1 MNAGRLTI
9 DLLWQCLCPSWTWIP
24 TKHTA
29 RALVQGRRPAIPRL
43 NAPRVARGKS
53 DAEIRRYQNMSRNDG
68 GMQAVLSPFGKSVAP
83 QPSPVKP
90 RRTIESRDAATSI
103 DYSQEPTQYLYN
115 HLRGAA
121 IDGKVTLCRYIA
133 EMLVKER
140 KEKPSLPLYNT
151 LILSNIGYE
160 QGAAWRVAE
169 LLDDLEKDGLQ
180 PDIGTCHA
188 ALKVLSVH
196 VDHLLRNDILH
207 YMSRRWYQLSEDG
220 AHDVAAGLLREG
232 LFEQGVERLDV
243 MRREGMRIQG
253 WLLDMAVYILCE
265 ASEISEAYRIMR
277 HRVDTGELNL
287 SRGLW
292 LFFLDKASD
301 ARHHAAT
308 TLAWNAQVNQNFI
321 NPSSGICLN
330 VLATASQAADA
341 VMATDVFTN
350 LSRRGTTFKPI
361 HYELLIN
368 TYLSQDEPDIQRAL
382 SILTIMAL
390 EKLEPT
396 PAETRSLYMYM
407 RDIPGLLPQALSVL
421 HELHEQ
427 GRRIPI
433 AALNLLIEC
442 YVDQSNLADAL
453 KLYKQI
459 HTFVP
464 ISEGAKKT
472 FANIETFNL
481 LLKGCRRV
489 DPPDE
494 HQASFLVSEL
504 LALRIKPTALTYDRL
519 ILLFVQ
525 AGLSSIQRATDAE
538 DSASRTKLQ
547 ARGTELLDWSF
558 RHFADMRP
566 LGWLPRFGTLEK
578 LSVALAEVGDA
589 HSWDVLQVA
598 EDNADSID
606 GWVMKG
612 GAVRRSVEKAWA
624 TSGGD
629 DGMDREG
636 GSRDAGDDRS
646 GQDEVDRPA

>member
-1 MNAGRLTI
+1 
-9 DLLWQCLCPSWTWIP
+9 
-24 TKHTA
+24 
-29 RALVQGRRPAIPRL
+29 
-43 NAPRVARGKS
+43 
-53 DAEIRRYQNMSRNDG
+53 MSRNDG
-68 GMQAVLSPFGKSVAP
+68 GMQAVLSPFGESVPP

-90 RRTIESRDAATSI
+90 RRTKDIRDAATSI
-103 DYSQEPTQYLYN
+103 DYSQEPTQYLHN

-133 EMLVKER
+133 EMLVKGR
-140 KEKPSLPLYNT
+140 KERPSLQLYNT

-196 VDHLLRNDILH
+196 VDHLLRNDVLH

-232 LFEQGVERLDV
+232 LFEQGVERLDI

-265 ASEISEAYRIMR
+265 ASEVSEAYRIMR
-277 HRVDTGELNL
+277 QRVDTGELNL
-287 SRGLW
+287 NRGLW

-308 TLAWNAQVNQNFI
+308 TLAWNAQVNQNFL

-368 TYLSQDEPDIQRAL
+368 TYLSQEEPDIQRAL

-390 EKLEPT
+390 EKVEPT

-407 RDIPGLLPQALSVL
+407 RDKPGLLPQALSVL
-421 HELHEQ
+421 HDLHDQ
-427 GRRIPI
+427 GRRVPI
-433 AALNLLIEC
+433 AALNLLMEC

-481 LLKGCRRV
+481 LLKGCRTV
-489 DPPDE
+489 EPPDE

-519 ILLFVQ
+519 ILLFVK
-525 AGLSSIQRATDAE
+525 AGLSSIQRATGME
-538 DSASRTKLQ
+538 DPASRTKLQ

-566 LGWLPRFGTLEK
+566 LGWLPRFGTLED
-578 LSVALAEVGDA
+578 LSVALAKAGDA
-589 HSWDVLQVA
+589 HCWDVLQVA

-612 GAVRRSVEKAWA
+612 GQVRRNVEKAWA

-629 DGMDREG
+629 GRTDQE
-636 GSRDAGDDRS
+636 SDAGDDRT
-646 GQDEVDRPA
+646 GQDEVERHQLDTAVAA